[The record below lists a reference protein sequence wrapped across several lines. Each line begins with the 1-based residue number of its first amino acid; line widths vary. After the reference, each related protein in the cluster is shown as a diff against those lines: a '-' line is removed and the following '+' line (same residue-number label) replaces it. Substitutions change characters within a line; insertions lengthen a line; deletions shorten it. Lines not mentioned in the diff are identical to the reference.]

1 MLELDS
7 ASSEKKE
14 QNEKTKTE
22 KSDSGNKSDNLKN
35 TNKEGHNPDDEL

>member
-22 KSDSGNKSDNLKN
+22 KSDSGSKSDNLKN
-35 TNKEGHNPDDEL
+35 TNKGHNPDDEL